1 MQSETEELQIELD
14 DETTIILEVM
24 AKEKGVTP
32 EELVQELLDQAI
44 KEGYFDTPEN
54 ITTDDPLE

>member
-1 MQSETEELQIELD
+1 MTAETEQLEIELD
-14 DETTIILEVM
+14 DETTIILEAM

-32 EELVQELLDQAI
+32 EELIQELLDQAI
-44 KEGYFDTPEN
+44 KEGYFDSAEN

>member
-1 MQSETEELQIELD
+1 MSTETEQLEIELD
-14 DETTIILEVM
+14 DETTIILEAM

-32 EELVQELLDQAI
+32 EELIQELLDQAI
-44 KEGYFDTPEN
+44 KEGYFDNAEN

>member
-1 MQSETEELQIELD
+1 MTAETEQLEIELD
-14 DETTIILEVM
+14 DETTIILEAM

-32 EELVQELLDQAI
+32 EKLIQELLDQAI
-44 KEGYFDTPEN
+44 KEGYFDSAEN